1 MPPRPSAPTA
11 ARPGYPSRVT
21 HETPG
26 AGDSHPAK
34 PGFVSGAKKARH
46 QRLARMTKWVTL
58 VGLVAVLGLVV
69 WLVLANRGGGDS
81 KVEGCRNDMSRL
93 AGFITKFRARTA
105 RMPTQLSELFGPES
119 DSPFDAE
126 PWDCWHGAYE
136 YRIVD
141 AKAGTFRLR
150 SKGPDKKP
158 DTPDDIVWP
167 PDQPWR

>member
-1 MPPRPSAPTA
+1 MTPDASDSGAPSPAPPP
-11 ARPGYPSRVT
+11 AR
-21 HETPG
+21 
-26 AGDSHPAK
+26 A
-34 PGFVSGAKKARH
+34 GFVPGAKKARH
-46 QRLARMTKWVTL
+46 QRLARMTRWFTAA
-58 VGLVAVLGLVV
+58 GLVVVAGLVV

-81 KVEGCRNDMSRL
+81 RIEGCRNDLSRL
-93 AGFITKFRARTA
+93 AHEVDAFRARSR
-105 RMPTQLSELFGPES
+105 RMPTQLSELFGPDS
-119 DSPFDAE
+119 TSPFDAE

-167 PDQPWR
+167 PGEPWR